1 MTAPYT
7 KNYPGR
13 LKIVLILKGLK
24 NGSNY
29 YRLIVILPT
38 TGESGAQLFLG
49 LIDHGAIKKLIEG
62 ITIYLNHNVP
72 GTVTM
77 FSPMT
82 HAIALLSEGNLSV
95 ADTPALKD
103 CVLQMLKKFPP
114 NDFLSAGIMGHVSAT
129 LSNIFSSEFLYDIL
143 SVDFLSCVGQFF
155 AQLGKHRNIL
165 AAAQVLHLLSLLLTA
180 QITAKNT
187 GRLPVPQLDLTV
199 AANSPLVNFVNSIQA
214 YDGVLPT
221 HMRKDIGQIC
231 SGLRI
236 ICSGRD
242 FATEDGVANS
252 KYRGTPTPTPTSIAD
267 EAHHAAIPIKQPKD
281 DRDSSA
287 RQRRLLQD
295 KEKEIADKEK
305 EIASLQAKI
314 EKLMH
319 QKSTSDEEKDAS
331 VEDMAAIKQ
340 EIQEL
345 RKTLQTYSAPIQSTS
360 ETPARRGDLSA
371 EDANDSVLG
380 SSNTGGGSNY
390 ICHLFAYS
398 VASRVNEL

>member
-13 LKIVLILKGLK
+13 LKIVLILKGPN

-38 TGESGAQLFLG
+38 SGESGAQLFLG

-82 HAIALLSEGNLSV
+82 HAVALLSEGNRSV

-180 QITAKNT
+180 QITAKNH

-236 ICSGRD
+236 ICIICSGRD
-242 FATEDGVANS
+242 FAAEDGVANN

-267 EAHHAAIPIKQPKD
+267 EAHHAAIPMKQPKD

-314 EKLMH
+314 EKLVH
-319 QKSTSDEEKDAS
+319 QKSTINEERDAS
-331 VEDMAAIKQ
+331 VEDMATIKQ

-345 RKTLQTYSAPIQSTS
+345 RKTQSTS
-360 ETPARRGDLSA
+360 RRDDLSA

-380 SSNTGGGSNY
+380 SSNTGGGSNC